1 MIHPFP
7 TVAIRLCL
15 CGLVFLATVVAAQ
28 DEPDGK
34 AAADKTSASRLRAVR
49 EIMEE
54 IRITSTAGEA
64 PEPLAFKPDPLLR
77 YNDVTRGILDSCLFR
92 VGTEG
97 RPVALVS
104 AELYGREGKNF
115 LLNHEFVALL
125 DPKVRMQR
133 DAFVWTPPT
142 GNLSFHEFE
151 DVDPPADAPRLRL
164 VQMRRLADRFTA
176 KEVVGNS
183 TIILRRMA
191 APLDRYQPSKAPKA
205 DGAFFAFTWGVN
217 PEALLFIETDGR
229 TWSYGWAPLSSAP
242 LEAKLGDAI
251 VWELPAGREHESRTA
266 AYTSIYRRLTVPD
279 YFDVETEP
287 QTR

>member
-1 MIHPFP
+1 
-7 TVAIRLCL
+7 
-15 CGLVFLATVVAAQ
+15 
-28 DEPDGK
+28 
-34 AAADKTSASRLRAVR
+34 
-49 EIMEE
+49 MEE

-104 AELYGREGKNF
+104 AELYGREGTRF

-125 DPKVRMQR
+125 DPKIQMER
-133 DAFVWTPPT
+133 DAFVWKPPT

-151 DVDPPADAPRLRL
+151 DADPPAETPRLRL

-191 APLDRYQPSKAPKA
+191 APLDRYQPSDAPNA

-229 TWSYGWAPLSSAP
+229 KWSYGWAPLSSAP

-251 VWELPAGREHESRTA
+251 VWELPAAREHESRTA
-266 AYTSIYRRLTVPD
+266 AYTSIYRRLTVPE
-279 YFDVETEP
+279 YFDTETEP
-287 QTR
+287 QAR